1 VSVPDDQHYKLV
13 ARQINLGALTPFLGA
28 GASLLD
34 RSADGFQLGQSLPTG
49 GELARLLATEIEYP
63 DQAGLDDLLKVSEY
77 FEAVLDEGSLY
88 QLLHGVFAIELRSN
102 ALHRFLARLPA
113 HLRAHDPPRN
123 PQLIITTNYDD
134 ALERAFD
141 EAGEEYDLVWYEAK
155 KTDEAFAKFRH
166 KPPGGE
172 PVVITSPNTYS
183 EVDPDKRTVILKLH
197 GAVVDRTNVESCSF
211 VVTENSYIDYL
222 GFGEFSLPMG
232 ITQRMAQSNFLFLG
246 YSMRDWNMRVI
257 LSRIWGHRPLGR
269 RSWSVQLRPTD
280 DAKALIEE
288 TLWDQR
294 GEVTPLY
301 ASLEEYVG
309 RLESL
314 VFADGA
320 AGAATARPAEAQ
332 AAAGAP

>member
-1 VSVPDDQHYKLV
+1 MSVPDDQHYKLV
-13 ARQINLGALTPFLGA
+13 SRQINLGKVTPFLGA
-28 GASLLD
+28 GASLLERPD
-34 RSADGFQLGQSLPTG
+34 NGFQPGESLPTG
-49 GELARLLATEIEYP
+49 GELARMLANEIEYP
-63 DQAGLDDLLKVSEY
+63 DEAGLDDLLKVSEY

-88 QLLHGVFAIELRSN
+88 QLLHAVFAIDLRLN

-113 HLRAHDPPRN
+113 HLRARTPSRD

-155 KTDEAFAKFRH
+155 KSDQAFAKFRH
-166 KPPGGE
+166 RPPGGD

-197 GAVVDRTNVESCSF
+197 GAVVDRINVENCSF

-222 GFGEFSLPMG
+222 GFGDFSLPVG

-269 RSWSVQLRPTD
+269 RSWSVQLRPSD
-280 DAKALIEE
+280 DAKAVIEE
-288 TLWDQR
+288 TLWEQR

-301 ASLEEYVG
+301 SSLEEYVA
-309 RLESL
+309 RLEPL
-314 VFADGA
+314 VFGDRVEERA
-320 AGAATARPAEAQ
+320 AAEAQ
-332 AAAGAP
+332 TAAPSP